1 MTWDAAKPA
10 GSQKLRL
17 SDDEIR
23 DNWAALEAALAAE
36 HQFPNT
42 GNDGQHKFPV
52 AGATPAGLEGR
63 VAIVNDNWYWYSN
76 AAWRT
81 LIPPGTKMVF
91 LQAAAPT
98 GWTQDASLNDKVLRL
113 VSGAG
118 AGTGGDWLLT
128 GVTVAGHQ
136 LTVAEMP
143 AHSHPLSFYAQPP
156 GTGGSRPTGA
166 ANSNWA
172 LISNTDLT
180 GGDGAHTHPG
190 LDNTAG
196 WRPAYVNVI
205 AATKD

>member
-91 LQAAAPT
+91 LQAEAPT
-98 GWTQDASLNDKVLRL
+98 GWTQDASLNDKVLAQWLKKNRVDTIQGRL
-113 VSGAG
+113 RFDNTNNYGDDLMRVKQVQNGRWVTVWPKEWAAPGAK
-118 AGTGGDWLLT
+118 LLT
-128 GVTVAGHQ
+128 
-136 LTVAEMP
+136 P
-143 AHSHPLSFYAQPP
+143 
-156 GTGGSRPTGA
+156 
-166 ANSNWA
+166 
-172 LISNTDLT
+172 
-180 GGDGAHTHPG
+180 
-190 LDNTAG
+190 
-196 WRPAYVNVI
+196 
-205 AATKD
+205 